1 MGEKELLSP
10 AAGSASRMLTKTA
23 NPRSPPP
30 QARKYTRQIVS
41 AIGYLHR
48 SDVVHRD
55 LKAENLL
62 LDNNLDIKVVDFGL
76 SNSIAGRDFLSTQC
90 GSPAYSAPELLG
102 GKSYGKEVDV
112 YSM

>member
-1 MGEKELLSP
+1 
-10 AAGSASRMLTKTA
+10 MLTKTP
-23 NPRSPPP
+23 NLRSPPR

-48 SDVVHRD
+48 NDVVHRD